1 MLMEKERNLIVQ
13 YGKKL
18 IESGLTTGTG
28 GNLSIFNRDRQL
40 IAISPSGLDYFETK
54 AEDIVLLDLDGN
66 IIQGNRKPS
75 SEFEMHRIF
84 YSNRDDINALVHTHS
99 VYAATIAAMRWELPP
114 IHYLIALAG
123 SNIRCTDYATYG
135 TEELARNAFESMKD
149 RKAVLLANHGLLVGR
164 DTLAGAFSLA
174 EHMEFCSEL
183 YYRGKSI
190 GEPVLLTEE
199 EMDIM
204 LKKFKTEEYK

>member
-13 YGKKL
+13 YGKRL
-18 IESGLTTGTG
+18 IESSLTTGTG
-28 GNLSIFNRDRQL
+28 GNLSIFNRNKGL

-54 AEDIVLLDLDGN
+54 AEDIVILDLDGN
-66 IIQGNRKPS
+66 IVQGKRKPS
-75 SEFEMHRIF
+75 SEFEMHKIF
-84 YSNRDDINALVHTHS
+84 YSKRDDINALVHTHS
-99 VYAATIAAMRWELPP
+99 IYAATIASMRWTLPP
-114 IHYLIALAG
+114 VHYLIALAG
-123 SNIRCTDYATYG
+123 SDVRCAEYATYG
-135 TEELARNAFESMKD
+135 TEKLAENAFEAMKD

-164 DTLAGAFSLA
+164 ETLAGAFSLA
-174 EHMEFCSEL
+174 EHIEFCSEL

-204 LKKFKTEEYK
+204 LKKFKTDNYR